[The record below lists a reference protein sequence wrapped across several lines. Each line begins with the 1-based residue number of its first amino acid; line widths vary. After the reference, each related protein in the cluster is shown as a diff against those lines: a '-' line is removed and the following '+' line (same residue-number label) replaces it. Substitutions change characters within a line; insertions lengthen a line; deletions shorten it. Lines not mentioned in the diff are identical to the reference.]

1 MKTVLIS
8 SYAVP
13 GGNATSNRL
22 EVFASELINNK
33 VSDEVRIISANN
45 YKSRDFNFDKRVILE
60 NISFF
65 NNSHDSVFIRFL
77 TELFMSFK
85 LWSRANKT
93 KPDLVIV
100 TIPSMLLLLPVVI
113 FAKPKKLVLDIRD
126 LQWDYFSDGVL
137 LRLYGSLA
145 RWLFGRA
152 IYKAK
157 LLSVTNRYECKKIE
171 EQFGIRPIIVM
182 NGISKQQLEDL
193 AITPRK
199 DPRSKVYLSYIG
211 NVGLAQELDIL
222 LDLAKSYKNQIEV
235 NIVGKGVKLNSLMK
249 RSDDENIS
257 NVNFRGSVSKQMVA
271 QYIKNTDIL
280 FAQIGDNYKSA
291 VPSKIFEYIAS
302 GRSVLLGLPSGVAK
316 EIFIEFKGVEIFPSG
331 NFPDMI
337 ESFENLLNT
346 RIKPNEIES
355 NIRILKSKYIRENN
369 VMDLIC
375 EIKKI

>member
-1 MKTVLIS
+1 
-8 SYAVP
+8 
-13 GGNATSNRL
+13 
-22 EVFASELINNK
+22 
-33 VSDEVRIISANN
+33 
-45 YKSRDFNFDKRVILE
+45 
-60 NISFF
+60 
-65 NNSHDSVFIRFL
+65 
-77 TELFMSFK
+77 
-85 LWSRANKT
+85 
-93 KPDLVIV
+93 
-100 TIPSMLLLLPVVI
+100 MLLSLPVI
-113 FAKPKKLVLDIRD
+113 PL
-126 LQWDYFSDGVL
+126 
-137 LRLYGSLA
+137 
-145 RWLFGRA
+145 
-152 IYKAK
+152 
-157 LLSVTNRYECKKIE
+157 
-171 EQFGIRPIIVM
+171 P
-182 NGISKQQLEDL
+182 
-193 AITPRK
+193 P
-199 DPRSKVYLSYIG
+199 
-211 NVGLAQELDIL
+211 LDIL
-222 LDLAKSYKNQIEV
+222 LDLAKSYENQIEV
-235 NIVGKGVKLNSLMK
+235 NIVGKGVKLKSLMK

-331 NFPDMI
+331 NFLDMT